1 MALSQPARP
10 FLAVVDDDALSARQT
25 IRMLIAHGA
34 PSVSWVEPVKA
45 DGSCVAELWLAP
57 DSERPAMVVVDLK
70 RGDATADCIAALRA
84 TPVGSELLVVGLAA
98 EGDTEQRRRIE
109 SAGADAVFERHAD
122 VSALRRE
129 AAAMVSFWVR
139 QQRLS
144 AVGT

>member
-1 MALSQPARP
+1 MAISRPARP
-10 FLAVVDDDALSARQT
+10 FLAVVDNDALSARQT

-34 PSVSWVEPVKA
+34 PSVSWVEPVNE
-45 DGSCVAELWLAP
+45 DGSGVAELWSAP
-57 DSERPAMVVVDLK
+57 ESELPAMVVVDLK

-84 TPVGSELLVVGLAA
+84 APVGADLLIVGLSTP
-98 EGDTEQRRRIE
+98 GDAEQRQRLE
-109 SAGADAVFERHAD
+109 LSGADAVFERHAELGA
-122 VSALRRE
+122 VRRE

>member
-1 MALSQPARP
+1 MAISRPARP
-10 FLAVVDDDALSARQT
+10 YLAVVDDDALSARQT

-34 PSVSWVEPVKA
+34 PSVSWVEPVKE
-45 DGSCVAELWLAP
+45 DGSCVAELWSAP
-57 DSERPAMVVVDLK
+57 DSELPAMVVVDLK

-84 TPVGSELLVVGLAA
+84 SAIGSRLLIVGLATP
-98 EGDTEQRRRIE
+98 GDADERQRIE
-109 SAGADAVFERHAD
+109 LSGADAMFERHTELGA
-122 VSALRRE
+122 VRRE